1 MKFSFKKSLV
11 CLATASVLS
20 VSAHAATDKER
31 VIVSFKPGSKAA
43 VQQAVKKVGGE
54 TKVDLSKY
62 NAMAIEVPENALKGL
77 RNNPNVEYIEEDARR
92 SLMATEYEP
101 SQPYGIAQVQAD
113 LLSDSAAGNRKV
125 CIIDS
130 GYDLGHPDLQ
140 SAGVDG
146 SYDTGT
152 GNWYTDEN
160 SHGTHVAGTIAA
172 LSNGTGVIGVLPNGN
187 INLHIVKV
195 FSADGWGYSSSLIAA
210 ADECAA
216 AGSNV
221 INMSLGGDRGSR
233 TEERAFGQLDS
244 QGILSIAAAGNAGNN
259 RHSYPASYDSVVSV
273 AAIDANK
280 QVASFSQQTN
290 QVELA
295 GPGVAVLSS
304 VPRGMGQRSDAIIA
318 GTSYENLA
326 MEGSA
331 KGSASGALV
340 DCGVGD
346 QVCVDAS
353 NSVCLI
359 ERGVVSFAEKVQACE
374 AGGGIGAIIYNNEP
388 GVLSGTLGEVITSV
402 PSVGVSDT
410 AGAEMLSQLGS
421 SATVAVEDS
430 DWAYF
435 DGTSMATPHVVGVT
449 ALVWSHFSQCSNSDI
464 RGALAATA
472 EDLGEAGRDNAYGY
486 GLVQAKAAYDYLAT
500 NGCAGTGGS
509 DGGTDDGT
517 TEPGNGNGN
526 GKGNGKNK

>member
-1 MKFSFKKSLV
+1 MKFSLKKSLV
-11 CLATASVLS
+11 FLATAAVLS
-20 VSAHAATDKER
+20 AGAQAANDKER
-31 VIVSFKPGSKAA
+31 VIVAFKPGNKAA
-43 VQQAVKKVGGE
+43 VQHAVQKAGGE
-54 TKVDLSKY
+54 TKVDLSNY
-62 NAMAIEVPENALKGL
+62 NAMAISVPANALKGL
-77 RNNPNVEYIEEDARR
+77 RNNPNVEYIEEDVKRR
-92 SLMATEYEP
+92 LMATEFEP
-101 SQPYGIAQVQAD
+101 SKPYGIVQVQAD

-146 SYDTGT
+146 SYDSGT

-172 LSNGTGVIGVLPNGN
+172 LSNGTGVVGVLPNGN

-233 TEERAFGQLDS
+233 TEERAFSQLNS

-259 RHSYPASYDSVVSV
+259 RHSYPASYDAVVSV

-295 GPGVAVLSS
+295 APGVAVLSS
-304 VPRGMGQRSDAIIA
+304 VPRGMGQRSDAIVA
-318 GTSYENLA
+318 GTSYDNLA

-331 KGSASGALV
+331 KGSATGALI
-340 DCGVGD
+340 DCGIGD
-346 QVCVDAS
+346 QACADAS
-353 NSVCLI
+353 GSVCLI
-359 ERGVVSFAEKVQACE
+359 QRGSISFAEKVQACE
-374 AGGGIGAIIYNNEP
+374 AGGGVGAIIYNNEP
-388 GVLSGTLGEVITSV
+388 GVLSGTLGETVTSI

-410 AGAEMLSQLGS
+410 AGSQMLTQLGA
-421 SATVAVEDS
+421 SATVTVENS

-449 ALVWSHFSQCSNSDI
+449 ALVWSHFSQCSNTDI
-464 RGALAATA
+464 RSALAATA
-472 EDLGEAGRDNAYGY
+472 EDLGEVGRDNAYGY

-509 DGGTDDGT
+509 DDGT
-517 TEPGNGNGN
+517 TEPGN